1 VNTLRRIS
9 AVAILSLTLA
19 LPAFA
24 GHIETPS
31 RSGSTTT
38 TTTTIVTT
46 YVVLTI
52 TNLIYG

>member
-1 VNTLRRIS
+1 MNTLRRIS
-9 AVAILSLTLA
+9 AAAILSLTLA

-31 RSGSTTT
+31 RSGSTSTT
-38 TTTTIVTT
+38 TSVTT